1 MSSIRVAITSFVV
14 AMLLAL
20 APRPAAADK
29 WLKVM
34 PNDPFSD
41 DGSFHLFD
49 VDSGIEDNATG
60 LVAARMTYMKPE
72 DAASAPVATWYVWA
86 FDCKAKK
93 VYFVSRPADAS
104 DATDA
109 STTATGTT
117 VIAGWHGKPDSL
129 KKPHMKG
136 VTNVLGAKLC
146 ALKGSWPKA
155 DLP

>member
-1 MSSIRVAITSFVV
+1 MSSIRVVLASSTV
-14 AMLLAL
+14 ALLLAL
-20 APRPAAADK
+20 APRAAAADK

-34 PNDPFSD
+34 PDDPFGE
-41 DGSFHLFD
+41 DGEFHLFD
-49 VDSGIEDNATG
+49 IDSAFEDNATG
-60 LVAARMTYMKPE
+60 LVAARLTYMKPA
-72 DAASAPVATWYVWA
+72 DAVSAPVATWYVWA

-93 VYFVSRPADAS
+93 VYFVSRPAQAS
-104 DATDA
+104 DVTDA
-109 STTATGTT
+109 GATPTGTT
-117 VIAGWHGKPDSL
+117 VVDGWHAKPESL